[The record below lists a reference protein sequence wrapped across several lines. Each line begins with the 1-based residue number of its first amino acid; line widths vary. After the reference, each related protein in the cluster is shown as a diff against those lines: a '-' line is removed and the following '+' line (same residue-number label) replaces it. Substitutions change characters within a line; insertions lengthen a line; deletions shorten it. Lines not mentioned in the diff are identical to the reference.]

1 MLSELAAYVADSVCG
16 LDVPI
21 GGAFCGVDADD
32 TGSWKPC
39 IEVLLAVVRV
49 AFVDDYARPLNTP
62 ASVDAP
68 LHSCVS
74 IHAADGAEDK
84 TKRAIMASDANTEKI
99 ARYIVE
105 AKVKGLELRE
115 SDFKEHD
122 GDLTLD
128 SMDPSEWIAAMT
140 MD

>member
-1 MLSELAAYVADSVCG
+1 MV
-16 LDVPI
+16 
-21 GGAFCGVDADD
+21 
-32 TGSWKPC
+32 
-39 IEVLLAVVRV
+39 
-49 AFVDDYARPLNTP
+49 
-62 ASVDAP
+62 
-68 LHSCVS
+68 
-74 IHAADGAEDK
+74 
-84 TKRAIMASDANTEKI
+84 SDANTEKV

>member
-1 MLSELAAYVADSVCG
+1 MSINAAG
-16 LDVPI
+16 
-21 GGAFCGVDADD
+21 
-32 TGSWKPC
+32 
-39 IEVLLAVVRV
+39 
-49 AFVDDYARPLNTP
+49 
-62 ASVDAP
+62 
-68 LHSCVS
+68 
-74 IHAADGAEDK
+74 GAEDK

-99 ARYIVE
+99 ARYIAE